1 MLRAVGTT
9 ASAVSSTGGG
19 GVHPAH
25 TANGFQPSLTLKSR
39 SYIGL
44 VLSQFLAAFN
54 DQASHIV
61 AFFYATDM
69 LVRFVGVQHVDTKL
83 IVMIVTACYIM
94 PYFLFSPLAGVM
106 ADKYSKRSIIVSWK
120 LAEVGIMALAL
131 VGFLL
136 PHLAGWISQSSMAVC
151 SSVLLVLVVFL
162 MGTHSA
168 FFVPAKYGMMPEI
181 LDTSILSRG
190 NGLLEGSSFIA
201 NILGTVFGGLLYF
214 EVKSGI
220 DSSGATTVL
229 IPGHEWIIGLLLFA
243 LAIVGAV
250 GSLLV
255 EKIPPVAPDQPLV
268 WEPWTPMKQNLRVLR
283 RSRPL
288 VLATVGIAF
297 FLFMTLFLRQSLLFQ
312 GETAEEIQLALKLQ
326 QKLAAVDDLTA
337 NGTLASP
344 AVAIRPKL
352 NSDTLTTPDSKDA
365 ADDDE
370 TEAAPNAA
378 PTDPPATAVK
388 PALPKT
394 TTANLPVESKTTG
407 KAQRTEFNVALLIGL
422 VGLGVGIGC
431 SLAGYFSGN
440 RIELGLVPIG
450 AVLLVVAAAVM
461 AVIVSADKLIQA
473 KIIICLIAVGAA
485 AGLYI
490 VPLYTLL
497 QHRAPKESKG
507 SLVATS
513 NFLNVTGGLVAVVL
527 FYLLT
532 SGLQSVL
539 GLTLTPAAV
548 RHSPQ
553 LLPHYLHQLERTTQ
567 IPKLL
572 FLSASLVTLGMLALM
587 WWQRPDF
594 VLRAFSWIRSSR
606 RRHLRALGL
615 DNIPANGQVILVSN
629 SRDFDHWIHVVS
641 AVDRFTRFVAP
652 PDVGGEKWLRNLA
665 LSTGVMIAANRKV
678 RLSAEDNALARGL
691 VTLGQGYMLGLSLA
705 DDFAADAGELYGSEP
720 LLAELRSKVRVTI
733 LPVYCGEKPTHP
745 DAVRHPES
753 HTYVVIGDAL
763 PPETSFADI
772 RAAVMALGA

>member
-1 MLRAVGTT
+1 M
-9 ASAVSSTGGG
+9 
-19 GVHPAH
+19 
-25 TANGFQPSLTLKSR
+25 
-39 SYIGL
+39 
-44 VLSQFLAAFN
+44 LSQFLAAFN

-69 LVRFVGVQHVDTKL
+69 LVRFVGVPHVDTKL

-94 PYFLFSPLAGVM
+94 PFFLFSPLAGVM

-120 LAEVGIMALAL
+120 LAEVAIMALAL
-131 VGFLL
+131 VGFVL
-136 PHLAGWISQSSMAVC
+136 PHLSGWISPPVLAVC

-201 NILGTVFGGLLYF
+201 NILGTVIGGLLYF
-214 EVKSGI
+214 SVKSGI
-220 DSSGATTVL
+220 DNTGPTSVL
-229 IPGHEWIIGLLLFA
+229 LPGNEWIIGLLLFV
-243 LAIVGAV
+243 LAIIGAV

-326 QKLAAVDDLTA
+326 QKLAAVVEPAGDGLARRGRVQLVQQRIPTLRRSRIQIQRPMQPTTRRPTPPPRLLELVPAETA
-337 NGTLASP
+337 
-344 AVAIRPKL
+344 I
-352 NSDTLTTPDSKDA
+352 
-365 ADDDE
+365 
-370 TEAAPNAA
+370 
-378 PTDPPATAVK
+378 K
-388 PALPKT
+388 PAPVQPIA
-394 TTANLPVESKTTG
+394 ANLPAESKTTG

-450 AVLLVVAAAVM
+450 AVLLVVASAVM
-461 AVIVSADKLIQA
+461 AVIVSADKLIQG
-473 KIIICLIAVGAA
+473 KIIFCLIAVGAA

-532 SGLQSVL
+532 SGLQSIL

-572 FLSASLVTLGMLALM
+572 FLCASLVTL
-587 WWQRPDF
+587 
-594 VLRAFSWIRSSR
+594 
-606 RRHLRALGL
+606 RHAG
-615 DNIPANGQVILVSN
+615 P
-629 SRDFDHWIHVVS
+629 HVV
-641 AVDRFTRFVAP
+641 AAARFCAPGVFLDSLVASP
-652 PDVGGEKWLRNLA
+652 
-665 LSTGVMIAANRKV
+665 
-678 RLSAEDNALARGL
+678 ALARVG
-691 VTLGQGYMLGLSLA
+691 TGQHSRQRPGNFSQQLA
-705 DDFAADAGELYGSEP
+705 R
-720 LLAELRSKVRVTI
+720 LRSLDSHCVGGRS
-733 LPVYCGEKPTHP
+733 LH
-745 DAVRHPES
+745 AVCCAPRCRRRQVVAKYRAKHRRNDCRHPQGS
-753 HTYVVIGDAL
+753 AL
-763 PPETSFADI
+763 
-772 RAAVMALGA
+772 RGR